1 MDWRKEIGK
10 QFIYVAVG
18 QAIGLG
24 VLYGIFALLNA
35 FDMTVLWGG
44 FIGALL
50 ALGNFTAMV
59 ISAIRASGKAME
71 QEVKAGQL
79 MVQGSYLLR
88 MVVLFILLFAL
99 VKTGKFHVISLVVPL
114 IFIRPALSV
123 GQLLQKRGETQA

>member
-10 QFIYVAVG
+10 QFTYVAIG
-18 QAIGLG
+18 QAVGLIAM
-24 VLYGIFALLNA
+24 YGIFALLSA

-44 FIGALL
+44 LVGAFL
-50 ALGNFTAMV
+50 ALVNFTAMV
-59 ISAIRASGKAME
+59 ISAVRASNKAME

-88 MVVLFILLFAL
+88 MVVLFVILFAL
-99 VKTGKFHVISLVVPL
+99 VKTAKFHAVSLVVPL
-114 IFIRPALSV
+114 IFIRPALSL